1 MYKGLEK
8 VGICDSFEGIH
19 KIEKVNI
26 PIAEVNTESRK
37 SMDVIE
43 ILIKIIRGYDNTKLD
58 EIEKEYDIEA
68 IERLNWYEKGCE
80 EHLKGLIEFG
90 CVTGSEEERLELSAR
105 IKRILGDS

>member
-1 MYKGLEK
+1 MKKQY
-8 VGICDSFEGIH
+8 
-19 KIEKVNI
+19 
-26 PIAEVNTESRK
+26 
-37 SMDVIE
+37 
-43 ILIKIIRGYDNTKLD
+43 ILSERAHFMCPNMHFGMLM